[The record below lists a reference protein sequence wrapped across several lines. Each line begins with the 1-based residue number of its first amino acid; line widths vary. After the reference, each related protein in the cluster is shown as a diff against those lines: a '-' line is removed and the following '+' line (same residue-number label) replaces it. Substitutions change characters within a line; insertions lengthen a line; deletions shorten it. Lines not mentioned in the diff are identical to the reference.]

1 MSSRLLNFFQSFSI
15 SCRPLE
21 GGFEALRSK
30 RFLNV
35 HPFLGKCKP
44 ALQEFCVFFGGGPAS
59 GEIMSALKTI
69 LRCAERGGK
78 KPLSGEKNEPPQN
91 YEYYEYY
98 GYCARLVLVCAS
110 PATANLR
117 LRAAAPRERSDR
129 CRAESKPTFGPDAA
143 AVRFARF
150 LRARREAPSPERP
163 CHRFRHAQESGLLHH
178 WPIRTACDTQRHVRR
193 PASGPEVLPS
203 ARGAFATLEVVLVC
217 ASPTN
222 AKNVAANTTAGAQ
235 HTYTP
240 WLIMPIRP
248 VGQSPVTPICADRRR
263 AGSPEN
269 ATQAAAFCGIS
280 MSFFAC
286 RLEIL

>member
-1 MSSRLLNFFQSFSI
+1 MRLSGANGSLMYTRFWKNASPLCRNFAFFS
-15 SCRPLE
+15 E
-21 GGFEALRSK
+21 EA
-30 RFLNV
+30 
-35 HPFLGKCKP
+35 
-44 ALQEFCVFFGGGPAS
+44 PAS

-69 LRCAERGGK
+69 LRCAARGGK

-98 GYCARLVLVCAS
+98 GYCARLVMVCAS

-129 CRAESKPTFGPDAA
+129 CRVKSRPTFGPDAA
-143 AVRFARF
+143 AVRFARL

-178 WPIRTACDTQRHVRR
+178 WPIRAACDTQRLARR
-193 PASGPEVLPS
+193 PATGPEVLPS
-203 ARGAFATLEVVLVC
+203 ARGAFATLGVVLVC